1 MLCACGW
8 GSSTWMMITH
18 IHQWNCIHHAKYIY
32 VINFIHE
39 DSFIHSRYNY
49 SLNKFY
55 NVHLFS
61 IWVPLM
67 WSHFIHMHLCRQ
79 LHHEQIFIHLVY
91 VNIKI
96 VFLFIL
102 VFKSNL
108 FNNPFFLSFHF
119 LFFCFLFALH
129 INLPFCFPP
138 PNPPFSISPCVFPL
152 PVNTKGGAQGPCSN
166 LLIAGPYLV

>member
-39 DSFIHSRYNY
+39 DSFIHARYNY

-61 IWVPLM
+61 IWGPLM
-67 WSHFIHMHLCRQ
+67 WSHFYPHACLMHLCGQ

-96 VFLFIL
+96 VFWFIL
-102 VFKSNL
+102 VFESNL
-108 FNNPFFLSFHF
+108 FNDLFFLSLPF
-119 LFFCFLFALH
+119 LFFCSLSSKHQSALLLSSSWPTFSHITVCFL
-129 INLPFCFPP
+129 
-138 PNPPFSISPCVFPL
+138 
-152 PVNTKGGAQGPCSN
+152 
-166 LLIAGPYLV
+166 PYL

>member
-18 IHQWNCIHHAKYIY
+18 IHQWNCIH
-32 VINFIHE
+32 E
-39 DSFIHSRYNY
+39 DSFIHARYNY

-61 IWVPLM
+61 IWGPLM
-67 WSHFIHMHLCRQ
+67 WSHFYPHACLMHLCGQ

-96 VFLFIL
+96 VFWFIL
-102 VFKSNL
+102 VFESNL
-108 FNNPFFLSFHF
+108 FNDLFFLSLPF
-119 LFFCFLFALH
+119 LFFCSLSSKHQSALLLSSSWPTFSHITVCFL
-129 INLPFCFPP
+129 
-138 PNPPFSISPCVFPL
+138 
-152 PVNTKGGAQGPCSN
+152 
-166 LLIAGPYLV
+166 PYL